1 MSIKTSLNTLTSSR
15 RGPALR
21 ERCTSRI
28 PLVVGLLTLTTLLST
43 PVSAATLDNVTYT
56 SLPGDRVQVKLK
68 LSSPVES
75 APLSF
80 TIDNPARI
88 AIDLPGTTL
97 NLQDRTKRIGVG
109 NAESVTAVEGENR
122 SRVVLNLGRLVPYDI
137 ETTGDVIAITLEGSE
152 TSLKTQALPTAPT
165 STTSAPAASLASG
178 PANTMPGNGKGS
190 IQDIDFRRGDHGEAQ
205 VVIKMSAPD
214 IGINIA
220 QQGDNVVVD
229 FADTN
234 LPENLDR
241 KLDVLDFATP
251 AKEIDTFREGNGA
264 RMVIKPTGLYEHLAY
279 QSDNTLTIELR
290 ALTKEE
296 EVENKKKKFGY
307 TGERLSLNFQNI
319 EVRAVLQLIA
329 DFTEKNLV
337 ASDTVGG
344 NVTLRLKNVPW
355 DQALDIILKSRG
367 LDKREI
373 GNVMMVAP
381 QEEITN
387 REKLEFEAAKQ
398 IEELAPVRT
407 EFMQINYAKASDIVN
422 LLRGN
427 NRGGNNNNS
436 GGGGNNNNNNN
447 NNNSGG
453 NNNNRGNNNGNLL
466 SPRGNV
472 TVDDRTNTLIVQET
486 ADKLTEI
493 RNVVKALD
501 TPVRQVLIES
511 RIVIANE
518 DFSKD
523 IGVRFGYS
531 HNGNLKNARP
541 SPSGS
546 GVSSGLSSFLGG
558 GIAGDTKYP
567 QNTSFHTDDL
577 ENYIV
582 DLATSGQ
589 AANFKYAVG
598 KLGSYLLQLELTAM
612 QQEGKGEV
620 ISAPRVITAN
630 QHEAIIESGTEIPY
644 LEASSS
650 GATAVSFKK
659 AVLSLKVT
667 PQITPDDRL
676 IMDLSVNKDSVGQVF
691 AGIPS
696 IDTNELNTQVLV
708 DDGDT
713 VVLGGIFESENRD
726 DKTSVPWFGD
736 LPYLGRLF
744 KRTENTASKQELLV
758 FVTPKIIKETLSL
771 SKR

>member
-1 MSIKTSLNTLTSSR
+1 MSIKTSLNTFTS
-15 RGPALR
+15 GHPAALR
-21 ERCTSRI
+21 RASGARRA
-28 PLVVGLLTLTTLLST
+28 PLMLGLLALATL
-43 PVSAATLDNVTYT
+43 VSSAVTAATLDDISYT
-56 SLPGDRVQVKLK
+56 SLPGNRVQVKMK
-68 LSSPVES
+68 LSAPVEG

-97 NLQDRTKRIGVG
+97 NLKERTQRIGVG
-109 NAESVTAVEGENR
+109 NAESVTAVEADNR
-122 SRVVLNLGRLVPYDI
+122 ARVVLNLGELVPYDI
-137 ETTGDVIAITLEGSE
+137 ETNGDTIAVTLEGGPSSLE
-152 TSLKTQALPTAPT
+152 TQSLPSAPTRTATAP
-165 STTSAPAASLASG
+165 APVAALKPVSV
-178 PANTMPGNGKGS
+178 NTMPGHAKGS
-190 IQDIDFRRGDHGEAQ
+190 IQDIDFRRGTQGEAQ
-205 VVIKMSAPD
+205 VVVNMSAPD
-214 IGINIA
+214 IGINIS
-220 QQGDNVVVD
+220 QQGDDVVID

-251 AKEIDTFREGNGA
+251 AKEIDTFREGNGT

-290 ALTKEE
+290 PLTKEE
-296 EVENKKKKFGY
+296 EVANKKKKFGY

-381 QEEITN
+381 QEEIAN
-387 REKLEFEAAKQ
+387 REKLEMESQKQ
-398 IEELAPVRT
+398 IQELAPVRT
-407 EFMQINYAKASDIVN
+407 EFMQVNYAKAAEIAT
-422 LLRGN
+422 LLKEKN
-427 NRGGNNNNS
+427 N
-436 GGGGNNNNNNN
+436 
-447 NNNSGG
+447 
-453 NNNNRGNNNGNLL
+453 NLL
-466 SPRGNV
+466 SSRGNV
-472 TVDDRTNTLIVQET
+472 SVDARTNTLLVQDT
-486 ADKLTEI
+486 GDKLTEI

-501 TPVRQVLIES
+501 IPVRQVLIES

-518 DFSKD
+518 DFSKNL
-523 IGVRFGYS
+523 GVRFGYS
-531 HNGNLKNARP
+531 KNSISNKGGQDTIIGGTLK
-541 SPSGS
+541 
-546 GVSSGLSSFLGG
+546 GG
-558 GIAGDTKYP
+558 TKYLG
-567 QNTSFHTDDL
+567 QDDKAITTGFSTDDL
-577 ENYIV
+577 ENYMV
-582 DLATSGQ
+582 DLAAPG
-589 AANFKYAVG
+589 AAGAAQLAIG
-598 KLGSYLLQLELTAM
+598 KIGSYLLQLELSAL

-644 LEASSS
+644 QEASSS
-650 GATAVSFKK
+650 GATSVSFKK

-676 IMDLSVNKDSVGQVF
+676 IMDLVVNKDSVGQLF
-691 AGIPS
+691 LGIPS
-696 IDTNELNTQVLV
+696 IDKNELTTQVLV

-726 DKTSVPWFGD
+726 DRTSVPWFGD

-744 KRTENTASKQELLV
+744 KRDQNTATKQELLV

>member
-1 MSIKTSLNTLTSSR
+1 MSIKTSLNTFTSGHPAAVR
-15 RGPALR
+15 RASGAR
-21 ERCTSRI
+21 RA
-28 PLVVGLLTLTTLLST
+28 PLMLGLLALATL
-43 PVSAATLDNVTYT
+43 VSSAVTAATLDDVSYT
-56 SLPGDRVQVKLK
+56 SLPGNRVQVKMK
-68 LSSPVES
+68 LSAPVEG

-97 NLQDRTKRIGVG
+97 NLKERTQRIGVG
-109 NAESVTAVEGENR
+109 NAESVTAVEADNR
-122 SRVVLNLGRLVPYDI
+122 ARVVLNLGELVPYDI
-137 ETTGDVIAITLEGSE
+137 ETNGDTIAVTLEGGPSSLE
-152 TSLKTQALPTAPT
+152 TQSLPSAPTRTATAP
-165 STTSAPAASLASG
+165 APVAALEPVSV
-178 PANTMPGNGKGS
+178 NTMPGHAKGS
-190 IQDIDFRRGDHGEAQ
+190 IRDIDFRRGTQGEAQ
-205 VVIKMSAPD
+205 VVVNMSAPD
-214 IGINIA
+214 IGINIS
-220 QQGDNVVVD
+220 QQGDDVVID

-251 AKEIDTFREGNGA
+251 AKEIDTFREGNGT

-290 ALTKEE
+290 PLTKEE
-296 EVENKKKKFGY
+296 EVANKKKKFGY

-381 QEEITN
+381 QEEIAN
-387 REKLEFEAAKQ
+387 REKLEMESQKQ
-398 IEELAPVRT
+398 IQELAPVRT
-407 EFMQINYAKASDIVN
+407 EFMQVNYAKAAEIAT
-422 LLRGN
+422 LLKEKN
-427 NRGGNNNNS
+427 N
-436 GGGGNNNNNNN
+436 
-447 NNNSGG
+447 
-453 NNNNRGNNNGNLL
+453 NLL
-466 SPRGNV
+466 SSRGNV
-472 TVDDRTNTLIVQET
+472 SVDARTNTLLVQDT
-486 ADKLTEI
+486 GDKLTEI

-501 TPVRQVLIES
+501 IPVRQVLIES

-518 DFSKD
+518 DFSKNL
-523 IGVRFGYS
+523 GVRFGYS
-531 HNGNLKNARP
+531 KNSISNKGGQDTIIGGTLK
-541 SPSGS
+541 
-546 GVSSGLSSFLGG
+546 GG
-558 GIAGDTKYP
+558 TKYLG
-567 QNTSFHTDDL
+567 QDDKAITTGFSTDDL
-577 ENYIV
+577 ENYMV
-582 DLATSGQ
+582 DLATPG
-589 AANFKYAVG
+589 AAGAAQLAIG
-598 KLGSYLLQLELTAM
+598 KIGSYLLQLELSAL

-644 LEASSS
+644 QEASSS
-650 GATAVSFKK
+650 GATSVSFKK

-676 IMDLSVNKDSVGQVF
+676 IMDLVVNKDSVGQLF
-691 AGIPS
+691 LGIPS
-696 IDTNELNTQVLV
+696 IDKNELTTQVLV

-726 DKTSVPWFGD
+726 DRTSVPWFGD

-744 KRTENTASKQELLV
+744 KRDQNTATKQELLV

>member
-1 MSIKTSLNTLTSSR
+1 MSIKTSLNTFTS
-15 RGPALR
+15 GHPAALR
-21 ERCTSRI
+21 RASGARRA
-28 PLVVGLLTLTTLLST
+28 PLMLGLLALATL
-43 PVSAATLDNVTYT
+43 VSSAVTAATLDDISYT
-56 SLPGDRVQVKLK
+56 SLPGNRVQVKMK
-68 LSSPVES
+68 LSAPVEG

-97 NLQDRTKRIGVG
+97 NLKERTQRIGVG
-109 NAESVTAVEGENR
+109 NAESVTAVEADNR
-122 SRVVLNLGRLVPYDI
+122 ARVVLNLGELVPYDI
-137 ETTGDVIAITLEGSE
+137 ETNGDTIAVTLEGGPSSLE
-152 TSLKTQALPTAPT
+152 TQSLPSAPTRTATAP
-165 STTSAPAASLASG
+165 APVAALEPVSV
-178 PANTMPGNGKGS
+178 NTMPGHAKGS
-190 IQDIDFRRGDHGEAQ
+190 IRDIDFRRGTQGEAQ
-205 VVIKMSAPD
+205 VVVNMSAPD
-214 IGINIA
+214 IGINIS
-220 QQGDNVVVD
+220 QQGDDVVID

-251 AKEIDTFREGNGA
+251 AKEIDTFREGNGT

-290 ALTKEE
+290 PLTKEE
-296 EVENKKKKFGY
+296 EVANKKKKFGY

-381 QEEITN
+381 QEEIAN
-387 REKLEFEAAKQ
+387 REKLEMESQKQ
-398 IEELAPVRT
+398 IQELAPVRT
-407 EFMQINYAKASDIVN
+407 EFMQVNYAKAAEIAT
-422 LLRGN
+422 LLKEKN
-427 NRGGNNNNS
+427 N
-436 GGGGNNNNNNN
+436 
-447 NNNSGG
+447 
-453 NNNNRGNNNGNLL
+453 NLL
-466 SPRGNV
+466 SSRGNV
-472 TVDDRTNTLIVQET
+472 SVDARTNTLLVQDT
-486 ADKLTEI
+486 GDKLTEI

-501 TPVRQVLIES
+501 IPVRQVLIES

-518 DFSKD
+518 DFSKNL
-523 IGVRFGYS
+523 GVRFGYS
-531 HNGNLKNARP
+531 KNSISNKGGQDTIIGGTLK
-541 SPSGS
+541 
-546 GVSSGLSSFLGG
+546 GG
-558 GIAGDTKYP
+558 TKYLG
-567 QNTSFHTDDL
+567 QDDKAITTGFSTDDL
-577 ENYIV
+577 ENYMV
-582 DLATSGQ
+582 DLAAPG
-589 AANFKYAVG
+589 AAGAAQLAIG
-598 KLGSYLLQLELTAM
+598 KIGSYLLQLELSAL
-612 QQEGKGEV
+612 QQEGRGEV

-644 LEASSS
+644 QEASSS
-650 GATAVSFKK
+650 GATSVSFKK

-676 IMDLSVNKDSVGQVF
+676 IMDLVVNKDSVGQLF
-691 AGIPS
+691 LGIPS
-696 IDTNELNTQVLV
+696 IDKNELTTQVLV

-726 DKTSVPWFGD
+726 DRTSVPWFGD

-744 KRTENTASKQELLV
+744 KRDQNTATKQELLV

>member
-1 MSIKTSLNTLTSSR
+1 MSIKTSLNTFTSGQPAAVR
-15 RGPALR
+15 RDSGAR
-21 ERCTSRI
+21 RA
-28 PLVVGLLTLTTLLST
+28 PLMLGLLAFATL
-43 PVSAATLDNVTYT
+43 VSSAVMAATLDNVSYT
-56 SLPGDRVQVKLK
+56 SLPGNRVQVKMK
-68 LSSPVES
+68 LSEPVAG

-97 NLQDRTKRIGVG
+97 NLKERTQRIGVG
-109 NAESVTAVEGENR
+109 NAESVTAVEAENR
-122 SRVVLNLGRLVPYDI
+122 ARVVLNLGQLVPYDI
-137 ETTGDVIAITLEGSE
+137 ETDGDTISVTLEGGPSSLE
-152 TSLKTQALPTAPT
+152 TQSLPTSPT
-165 STTSAPAASLASG
+165 PTTTAPAPVAAMT
-178 PANTMPGNGKGS
+178 PANVNTMPGHGKGS
-190 IQDIDFRRGDHGEAQ
+190 IQDIDFRRGAHGEAQ
-205 VVIKMSAPD
+205 VVVNMSAPD
-214 IGINIA
+214 IGINIM
-220 QQGDNVVVD
+220 QQGDDVVID

-251 AKEIDTFREGNGA
+251 AKEIDTFREGNGT

-290 ALTKEE
+290 PLTKEE

-381 QEEITN
+381 QEEIAN
-387 REKLEFEAAKQ
+387 REKLEMESQKQ
-398 IEELAPVRT
+398 IQELAPVRT
-407 EFMQINYAKASDIVN
+407 EFMQVNYAKAGDIAT
-422 LLRGN
+422 LLKEKN
-427 NRGGNNNNS
+427 N
-436 GGGGNNNNNNN
+436 
-447 NNNSGG
+447 
-453 NNNNRGNNNGNLL
+453 NLL
-466 SPRGNV
+466 SNRGNV
-472 TVDDRTNTLIVQET
+472 TVDERTNTLLVQDT
-486 ADKLTEI
+486 GDKLTEI

-501 TPVRQVLIES
+501 IPVRQVLIES

-518 DFSKD
+518 DFSKNL
-523 IGVRFGYS
+523 GVRFGYS
-531 HNGNLKNARP
+531 KNSLSNKGGQDTIMGGTLK
-541 SPSGS
+541 
-546 GVSSGLSSFLGG
+546 GG
-558 GIAGDTKYP
+558 TKYLGADGKAI
-567 QNTSFHTDDL
+567 TTGFSTDDL
-577 ENYIV
+577 EDYMV
-582 DLATSGQ
+582 DLAAPG
-589 AANFKYAVG
+589 AAGAAQLAIG
-598 KLGSYLLQLELTAM
+598 KIGSYLLQLELSAL

-644 LEASSS
+644 QEASSS

-676 IMDLSVNKDSVGQVF
+676 IMDLAVNKDSVGQLF
-691 AGIPS
+691 LGIPS

-726 DKTSVPWFGD
+726 DRTSVPWFGD

-744 KRTENTASKQELLV
+744 KRTTNTATKQELLV

>member
-1 MSIKTSLNTLTSSR
+1 MSIKTSLNIFTSGQSA
-15 RGPALR
+15 ALAGDR
-21 ERCTSRI
+21 ASPRTR
-28 PLVVGLLTLTTLLST
+28 LMLGLLAFATL
-43 PVSAATLDNVTYT
+43 VSSAVTAATLDNVSYT
-56 SLPGDRVQVKLK
+56 SLPGNRVQVKMK
-68 LSSPVES
+68 LSAPVEG

-97 NLQDRTKRIGVG
+97 NLKERTQRIGVG
-109 NAESVTAVEGENR
+109 NAESVTAVEAENR
-122 SRVVLNLGRLVPYDI
+122 TRVVLNLGQLVPYDI
-137 ETTGDVIAITLEGSE
+137 ETNGDTIAVTLEGS
-152 TSLKTQALPTAPT
+152 TSSLQTQALPTTPT
-165 STTSAPAASLASG
+165 TVATAQAASSPTAKAAQASG
-178 PANTMPGNGKGS
+178 NTMPGHGKGS
-190 IQDIDFRRGDHGEAQ
+190 IKDIDFRRGAHGEAQ
-205 VVIKMSAPD
+205 IVVNLSAPD
-214 IGINIA
+214 IGINIT
-220 QQGDNVVVD
+220 QQGDDVVVD

-251 AKEIDTFREGNGA
+251 AKEIDTFREGNGT

-279 QSDNTLTIELR
+279 QSDNTFTIELR

-296 EVENKKKKFGY
+296 EVDNKKKKFGY

-381 QEEITN
+381 QEEIAN
-387 REKLEFEAAKQ
+387 REKLEMESQKQ
-398 IEELAPVRT
+398 IQELAPVRT
-407 EFMQINYAKASDIVN
+407 EFMQVNYAKASEIAN
-422 LLRGN
+422 LLKVKN
-427 NRGGNNNNS
+427 N
-436 GGGGNNNNNNN
+436 
-447 NNNSGG
+447 
-453 NNNNRGNNNGNLL
+453 NLL
-466 SPRGNV
+466 SSRGNV
-472 TVDDRTNTLIVQET
+472 TVDERTNTLLVQDT
-486 ADKLTEI
+486 GDKLTEI

-501 TPVRQVLIES
+501 VPVRQVLIES

-523 IGVRFGYS
+523 LGVRFGYS
-531 HNGNLKNARP
+531 KQSNPKHLIVGANGKT
-541 SPSGS
+541 SGTD
-546 GVSSGLSSFLGG
+546 VVVGG
-558 GIAGDTKYP
+558 GVKGDTKYP
-567 QNTSFHTDDL
+567 TTTAFNTDGL

-589 AANFKYAVG
+589 AANFKAAIG
-598 KLGSYLLQLELTAM
+598 KFGGYLLQLELTAM

-620 ISAPRVITAN
+620 VSAPRVITAN
-630 QHEAIIESGTEIPY
+630 QHEAVIESGTEIPY

-650 GATAVSFKK
+650 GSTAVAFKK

-676 IMDLSVNKDSVGQVF
+676 IMDLAVNKDSVGQIF
-691 AGIPS
+691 SGIPS
-696 IDTNELNTQVLV
+696 IDTNELTTQVLV

-744 KRTENTASKQELLV
+744 KRTGVKASKQELLV

>member
-1 MSIKTSLNTLTSSR
+1 MSIKSSLNTFTSGQSA
-15 RGPALR
+15 ALR
-21 ERCTSRI
+21 RNSGARRA
-28 PLVVGLLTLTTLLST
+28 PFMLGLLAFAML
-43 PVSAATLDNVTYT
+43 VSSAVTAATLDNVSYT
-56 SLPGDRVQVKLK
+56 SLPGNRVQVKLK
-68 LSSPVES
+68 LSAPVEG

-97 NLQDRTKRIGVG
+97 NLKERTQRIGVG
-109 NAESVTAVEGENR
+109 NAESVTAVEAENR
-122 SRVVLNLGRLVPYDI
+122 TRVVLNLGELVPYDI
-137 ETTGDVIAITLEGSE
+137 ETNGDTIAVTLEGSPSSLE
-152 TSLKTQALPTAPT
+152 TQSIPSAPT
-165 STTSAPAASLASG
+165 QTSAAPASVATVVPSG
-178 PANTMPGNGKGS
+178 GNNMSGHGKGS
-190 IQDIDFRRGDHGEAQ
+190 IQDIDFRRGAQGEAQ
-205 VVIKMSAPD
+205 VVVNMSSPD
-214 IGINIA
+214 IGINIS
-220 QQGDNVVVD
+220 QQGDDVVID
-229 FADTN
+229 FAETN

-251 AKEIDTFREGNGA
+251 AKEIDTFREGNGT
-264 RMVIKPTGLYEHLAY
+264 RMVIKPSGLYEHLAY

-290 ALTKEE
+290 PLTKEE
-296 EVENKKKKFGY
+296 QVENKKKKFGY

-381 QEEITN
+381 QEEIAN
-387 REKLEFEAAKQ
+387 REKLEMESQKQ
-398 IEELAPVRT
+398 IQELAPVRT
-407 EFMQINYAKASDIVN
+407 EFIQVNYAKAAEIAS
-422 LLRGN
+422 LLRGGMN
-427 NRGGNNNNS
+427 TGPQS
-436 GGGGNNNNNNN
+436 GQKND
-447 NNNSGG
+447 
-453 NNNNRGNNNGNLL
+453 LL
-466 SPRGNV
+466 SARGNV
-472 TVDDRTNTLIVQET
+472 TVDERTNTLLVQET
-486 ADKLTEI
+486 SDKLTEI

-501 TPVRQVLIES
+501 APVRQVLIES

-523 IGVRFGYS
+523 LGVRFGYS
-531 HNGNLKNARP
+531 KQGNVKHNAIGPNGK
-541 SPSGS
+541 SGFATA
-546 GVSSGLSSFLGG
+546 VGG
-558 GIAGDTKYP
+558 GIPGDVKYP
-567 QNTSFHTDDL
+567 TTTTFNTDGL

-589 AANFKYAVG
+589 AANFKAAIG
-598 KLGSYLLQLELTAM
+598 KFGGYLLQLELTAM

-630 QHEAIIESGTEIPY
+630 QHEATIESGTEIPY
-644 LEASSS
+644 QEASSS

-676 IMDLSVNKDSVGQVF
+676 IMDLSVNKDSVGQLF
-691 AGIPS
+691 LGIPS
-696 IDTNELNTQVLV
+696 IDTNELTTQVLV

-726 DKTSVPWFGD
+726 DRTSVPWFGD

-744 KRTENTASKQELLV
+744 KRTQNTASKQELLV
-758 FVTPKIIKETLSL
+758 FVTPKIIKDTLSL

>member
-1 MSIKTSLNTLTSSR
+1 MSIKTSLNTFTS
-15 RGPALR
+15 GHPAALR
-21 ERCTSRI
+21 RASGARRA
-28 PLVVGLLTLTTLLST
+28 PLMLGLLALATL
-43 PVSAATLDNVTYT
+43 VSSAVTAATLDDISYT
-56 SLPGDRVQVKLK
+56 SLPGNRVQVKMK
-68 LSSPVES
+68 LSAPVEG

-97 NLQDRTKRIGVG
+97 NLKERTQRIGVG
-109 NAESVTAVEGENR
+109 NAESVTAVEADNR
-122 SRVVLNLGRLVPYDI
+122 ARVVLNLGELVPYDI
-137 ETTGDVIAITLEGSE
+137 ETNGDTIAVTLEGGPSSLE
-152 TSLKTQALPTAPT
+152 TQSLPSAPTRTATAP
-165 STTSAPAASLASG
+165 APVAALEPVSV
-178 PANTMPGNGKGS
+178 NTMPGHAKGS
-190 IQDIDFRRGDHGEAQ
+190 IQDIDFRRGTQGEAQ
-205 VVIKMSAPD
+205 VVVNMSAPD
-214 IGINIA
+214 IGINIS
-220 QQGDNVVVD
+220 QQGDDVVID

-251 AKEIDTFREGNGA
+251 AKEIDTFREGNGT

-290 ALTKEE
+290 PLTKEE
-296 EVENKKKKFGY
+296 EVANKKKKFGY

-381 QEEITN
+381 QEEIAN
-387 REKLEFEAAKQ
+387 REKLEMESQKQ
-398 IEELAPVRT
+398 IQELAPVRT
-407 EFMQINYAKASDIVN
+407 EFMQVNYAKAAEIAA
-422 LLRGN
+422 LLKEKN
-427 NRGGNNNNS
+427 N
-436 GGGGNNNNNNN
+436 
-447 NNNSGG
+447 
-453 NNNNRGNNNGNLL
+453 NLL
-466 SPRGNV
+466 SSRGNV
-472 TVDDRTNTLIVQET
+472 SVDARTNTLLVQDT
-486 ADKLTEI
+486 GDKLTEI

-501 TPVRQVLIES
+501 IPVRQVLIES

-518 DFSKD
+518 DFSKNL
-523 IGVRFGYS
+523 GVRFGYS
-531 HNGNLKNARP
+531 KNSISNKGGQDTIIGGTLK
-541 SPSGS
+541 
-546 GVSSGLSSFLGG
+546 GG
-558 GIAGDTKYP
+558 TKYLG
-567 QNTSFHTDDL
+567 QDDKAITTGFSTDDL
-577 ENYIV
+577 ENYMV
-582 DLATSGQ
+582 DLAAPG
-589 AANFKYAVG
+589 AAGAAQLAIG
-598 KLGSYLLQLELTAM
+598 KIGSYLLQLELSAL

-644 LEASSS
+644 QEASSS
-650 GATAVSFKK
+650 GATSVSFKK

-676 IMDLSVNKDSVGQVF
+676 IMDLVVNKDSVGQLF
-691 AGIPS
+691 LGIPS
-696 IDTNELNTQVLV
+696 IDKNELTTQVLV

-726 DKTSVPWFGD
+726 DRTSVPWFGD

-744 KRTENTASKQELLV
+744 KRDFSTATKQELLV

>member
-1 MSIKTSLNTLTSSR
+1 MSIKTSLNIFTGGHSAANAQDANSR
-15 RGPALR
+15 RA
-21 ERCTSRI
+21 
-28 PLVVGLLTLTTLLST
+28 PLLLGLLAFATLATSAVT
-43 PVSAATLDNVTYT
+43 AATLDNVSYT
-56 SLPGDRVQVKLK
+56 SLPGDRVQVKMK
-68 LSSPVES
+68 LSAPVEG

-97 NLQDRTKRIGVG
+97 NLKERTQRIGVG
-109 NAESVTAVEGENR
+109 NAESVTAVEAENR
-122 SRVVLNLGRLVPYDI
+122 ARVVLNLGQLVPYDI
-137 ETTGDVIAITLEGSE
+137 ETNGDTISVTLEGAVS
-152 TSLKTQALPTAPT
+152 SLQTQTPPTAPT
-165 STTSAPAASLASG
+165 TATVADAAPAPAAAASSR
-178 PANTMPGNGKGS
+178 TMPGSGKGS
-190 IQDIDFRRGDHGEAQ
+190 IRDIDFRRGEHGEAQ
-205 VVIKMSAPD
+205 VVVNLSAPD
-214 IGINIA
+214 IGVNIS
-220 QQGDNVVVD
+220 QKGDDVVVD
-229 FADTN
+229 FADTV

-251 AKEIDTFREGNGA
+251 AKEIDTFREGNGT
-264 RMVIKPTGLYEHLAY
+264 RMVIKPNGLYEHLAY
-279 QSDNTLTIELR
+279 QSDNTLTIEMR
-290 ALTKEE
+290 PLTKEE

-381 QEEITN
+381 QEEIAN
-387 REKLEFEAAKQ
+387 REKLEMESQKQ
-398 IEELAPVRT
+398 IQELAPVRT
-407 EFMQINYAKASDIVN
+407 EFMQVNYAKAGDISS
-422 LLRGN
+422 LLKEKN
-427 NRGGNNNNS
+427 N
-436 GGGGNNNNNNN
+436 
-447 NNNSGG
+447 
-453 NNNNRGNNNGNLL
+453 NLL
-466 SPRGNV
+466 SSRGNV
-472 TVDDRTNTLIVQET
+472 TVDERTNTLLVQDT

-493 RNVVKALD
+493 RNVIKALD
-501 TPVRQVLIES
+501 VPVRQVLIES

-518 DFSKD
+518 DFSKNL
-523 IGVRFGYS
+523 GVRFGYS
-531 HNGNLKNARP
+531 KN
-541 SPSGS
+541 S
-546 GVSSGLSSFLGG
+546 LSNKGGQDTILGG
-558 GIAGDTKYP
+558 SLKGGTKYIG
-567 QNTSFHTDDL
+567 QDGEAITTGFATDDL
-577 ENYIV
+577 ENYMV
-582 DLATSGQ
+582 DLAAPG
-589 AANFKYAVG
+589 AAGAAQLAVG
-598 KLGSYLLQLELTAM
+598 RIGSYLLQLELSAL

-650 GATAVSFKK
+650 GSTAVSFKK

-667 PQITPDDRL
+667 PQITPDNRL
-676 IMDLSVNKDSVGQVF
+676 IMDLAVNKDSVGQIF
-691 AGIPS
+691 SGIPS
-696 IDTNELNTQVLV
+696 IDTNELTTQVLV

-744 KRTENTASKQELLV
+744 KRTGTTASKQELLV

>member
-1 MSIKTSLNTLTSSR
+1 MSIKTSLNIFTSSR
-15 RGPALR
+15 PAPTRR
-21 ERCTSRI
+21 ERYTGRG
-28 PLVVGLLTLTTLLST
+28 PLVVGLLALSSLFSNVVT
-43 PVSAATLDNVTYT
+43 AATLDNVSYT
-56 SLPGDRVQVKLK
+56 SLPGNRVQVKLK
-68 LSSPVES
+68 LSAPVES

-97 NLQDRTKRIGVG
+97 NLKDRTQRIGVG
-109 NAESVTAVEGENR
+109 NAESVTAVEAENR
-122 SRVVLNLGRLVPYDI
+122 ARVVVNLGQLVPYDI
-137 ETTGDVIAITLEGSE
+137 ETNGDVIAITLEGNAS
-152 TSLKTQALPTAPT
+152 SLQTEALPTAPT
-165 STTSAPAASLASG
+165 HKTPVATPVANVAPAAG
-178 PANTMPGNGKGS
+178 NTMPGHGKGS

-205 VVIKMSAPD
+205 VVVKMSAPD

-220 QQGDNVVVD
+220 QQGDNVVID

-264 RMVIKPTGLYEHLAY
+264 RMVIKPIGLYEHLAY

-290 ALTKEE
+290 PLTKDE

-381 QEEITN
+381 QEEIAN
-387 REKLEFEAAKQ
+387 REKLELESAKQ
-398 IEELAPVRT
+398 IQELAPLRT
-407 EFMQINYAKASDIVN
+407 EFIQLNYAKAQAFVDLFEDEKN
-422 LLRGN
+422 K
-427 NRGGNNNNS
+427 
-436 GGGGNNNNNNN
+436 
-447 NNNSGG
+447 
-453 NNNNRGNNNGNLL
+453 LL
-466 SPRGNV
+466 SPRGHA
-472 TVDDRTNTLIVQET
+472 TIDERTNTVLVQDT
-486 ADKLTEI
+486 ADKITEL
-493 RNVVKALD
+493 RNLVKVLD
-501 TPVRQVLIES
+501 IPVRQVLIES

-531 HNGNLKNARP
+531 HNGNAKNSRP
-541 SPSGS
+541 SLSGS
-546 GVSSGLSSFLGG
+546 GNASGLNSFLGG
-558 GIAGDTKYP
+558 GIKGDTKYP
-567 QNTSFHTDDL
+567 QTTTYNTDGL

-630 QHEAIIESGTEIPY
+630 QHEATIESGTEIPY
-644 LEASSS
+644 QQASSS

-676 IMDLSVNKDSVGQVF
+676 IMDLAVNKDSVGQIF
-691 AGIPS
+691 AGTPS
-696 IDTNELNTQVLV
+696 IDTNGLTTQVLV

-744 KRTENTASKQELLV
+744 KRTGIKSSKQELLV

>member
-1 MSIKTSLNTLTSSR
+1 MSIKTSLNIFTSNR
-15 RGPALR
+15 RAPMQR
-21 ERCTSRI
+21 ERYTGRG
-28 PLVVGLLTLTTLLST
+28 PLVVGLLALTTLFSSALT
-43 PVSAATLDNVTYT
+43 AATLDNISYT
-56 SLPGDRVQVKLK
+56 SLPGNRVQVKLK
-68 LSSPVES
+68 LSAPVES

-97 NLQDRTKRIGVG
+97 NLKDRTQRIGVG
-109 NAESVTAVEGENR
+109 NAESVTAVEAENR
-122 SRVVLNLGRLVPYDI
+122 ARVVVNLGQLVPYDI
-137 ETTGDVIAITLEGSE
+137 ETNGNVIAITLEGN
-152 TSLKTQALPTAPT
+152 TSSLQTEALPTAPT
-165 STTSAPAASLASG
+165 HPTPVSAPAANVAAAAG
-178 PANTMPGNGKGS
+178 NTMPGHGKGS
-190 IQDIDFRRGDHGEAQ
+190 IQDIDFRRGAHGEAQ
-205 VVIKMSAPD
+205 IVVKMSAPD

-220 QQGDNVVVD
+220 QQGDNVVID

-290 ALTKEE
+290 PLTKDE

-381 QEEITN
+381 QEEIAN
-387 REKLEFEAAKQ
+387 REKLELESAKQ
-398 IEELAPVRT
+398 IQELAPLRT
-407 EFMQINYAKASDIVN
+407 EFIQLNYAKAQAFVDLFEDEKN
-422 LLRGN
+422 K
-427 NRGGNNNNS
+427 
-436 GGGGNNNNNNN
+436 
-447 NNNSGG
+447 
-453 NNNNRGNNNGNLL
+453 LL
-466 SPRGNV
+466 SPRGHA
-472 TVDDRTNTLIVQET
+472 TIDERTNTVLVQDT
-486 ADKLTEI
+486 ADKITEL
-493 RNVVKALD
+493 RNLVKVLD
-501 TPVRQVLIES
+501 IPVRQVLIES

-531 HNGNLKNARP
+531 HQGNLKNNAP
-541 SPSGS
+541 SKSGS
-546 GVSSGLSSFLGG
+546 GVSGFNSSVGG
-558 GIAGDTKYP
+558 GIPGDIKYP
-567 QNTSFHTDDL
+567 STTTFNTDGL

-598 KLGSYLLQLELTAM
+598 KFGSYLLQLELTAM

-630 QHEAIIESGTEIPY
+630 QHEATIESGTEIPY
-644 LEASSS
+644 QQASSS

-676 IMDLSVNKDSVGQVF
+676 IMDLAVNKDSVGQIF
-691 AGIPS
+691 AGVPS
-696 IDTNELNTQVLV
+696 IETNGLTTQVLV